1 MKAVEIKNLKYTFPD
16 GTPALKEVNLTVEQG
31 ETVGI
36 IGPNGSGKTTLLL
49 NIMGI
54 LEGEGEIFILGEKLN
69 KKNINSIRRKVQ
81 LVFQNPDEQLFMPT
95 VFDDVAFGPLNLD
108 LSEQAVMERVKEAL
122 KFVKLV
128 EKMHKMPHHLSLG
141 EKKRIAIAGILAMN
155 PEIILLDEPTS
166 NLDPEMRENLIQ
178 LLKQI
183 PSTKII
189 ASHDLD
195 MINTLCTRIYYLK
208 KGTLIEIKRNIRKAS
223 STLNL
228 TFR

>member
-1 MKAVEIKNLKYTFPD
+1 MKAVEVRNLKYTFPD
-16 GTPALKEVNLTVEQG
+16 GTQVLEGVNLIVEKG
-31 ETVGI
+31 ENVGI

-49 NIMGI
+49 NIMGV

-69 KKNINSIRRKVQ
+69 KKNKNSIRRKVQ

-108 LSEQAVMERVKEAL
+108 LSEQAVINRVEEAL

-141 EKKRIAIAGILAMN
+141 EKKRIAIAAILAMN

-166 NLDPEMRENLIQ
+166 NLDPEMRDNLIQ

-183 PSTKII
+183 PNTKII

-195 MINTLCTRIYYLK
+195 MINILCTRIYYLK
-208 KGTLIEIKRNIRKAS
+208 GGKITPL
-223 STLNL
+223 STYEVG
-228 TFR
+228 RGSD

>member
-16 GTPALKEVNLTVEQG
+16 GTPALKEVDLTVEQG

-108 LSEQAVMERVKEAL
+108 LSKQAV
-122 KFVKLV
+122 
-128 EKMHKMPHHLSLG
+128 
-141 EKKRIAIAGILAMN
+141 
-155 PEIILLDEPTS
+155 
-166 NLDPEMRENLIQ
+166 
-178 LLKQI
+178 
-183 PSTKII
+183 
-189 ASHDLD
+189 
-195 MINTLCTRIYYLK
+195 
-208 KGTLIEIKRNIRKAS
+208 
-223 STLNL
+223 
-228 TFR
+228 

>member
-1 MKAVEIKNLKYTFPD
+1 MKAIEIKNLKYTYPD
-16 GTPALKEVNLTVEQG
+16 GTFALKGINLEVEEG

-81 LVFQNPDEQLFMPT
+81 MVFQNPDEQLFMPT
-95 VFDDVAFGPLNLD
+95 VFDDVAFGPLNLELPDEAVIEKVNNALEFVD
-108 LSEQAVMERVKEAL
+108 LL
-122 KFVKLV
+122 
-128 EKMHKMPHHLSLG
+128 EKKNKMPHHLSMG
-141 EKKRIAIAGILAMN
+141 EKKRIAIAGVLAMN
-155 PEIILLDEPTS
+155 PHIILLDEPTS
-166 NLDPEMRENLIQ
+166 NLDPEMRENLIN

-183 PSTKII
+183 PNTKII

-195 MINTLCTRIYYLK
+195 MVYTLCTKIYSLK
-208 KGTLIEIKRNIRKAS
+208 EGQITQLHHNS
-223 STLNL
+223 SFTPGG
-228 TFR
+228 